1 MKNTVKEDWKRR
13 IYAAFALLL
22 VMLVIMALW
31 RYGRSFAKVLQ
42 IGSEDVGRIVV
53 VRRGTSDLEITDR
66 ETIDTL
72 MSIINHFRYQAYYD
86 RSNISGCLSERY
98 MTLYSQEGRELSR
111 LTFTDQSV
119 MLYSNDA
126 YLSST
131 PYFEPLCRE
140 LHLKTV

>member
-13 IYAAFALLL
+13 IRATVSVL
-22 VMLVIMALW
+22 VVMVAVAGLW
-31 RYGRSFAKVLQ
+31 CRGRSFARVLQ

-72 MSIINHFRYQAYYD
+72 MSIINYFRYQAYYD

-98 MTLYSQEGRELSR
+98 MMLYSQEGRELSR

-119 MLYSNDA
+119 MIYSNYI

-131 PYFEPLCRE
+131 PYFEPFCRE

>member
-13 IYAAFALLL
+13 IRATVSVL
-22 VMLVIMALW
+22 VVMVAVAGLW
-31 RYGRSFAKVLQ
+31 CRGGSFARVLQ

-66 ETIDTL
+66 ETIDML

-98 MTLYSQEGRELSR
+98 MMLYSQEGRELSR
-111 LTFTDQSV
+111 LTISDESV
-119 MLYSNDA
+119 MIYSNDI

-131 PYFEPLCRE
+131 PYFEPFCRE

>member
-13 IYAAFALLL
+13 IRATVSVL
-22 VMLVIMALW
+22 VVMVAVAGLW
-31 RYGRSFAKVLQ
+31 CRGRSFARVLQ

-66 ETIDTL
+66 ETIDML

-98 MTLYSQEGRELSR
+98 MMLYSQEGRELSR
-111 LTFTDQSV
+111 LTFSDESV
-119 MLYSNDA
+119 MIYSNDI

-131 PYFEPLCRE
+131 PYFEPFCRE

>member
-13 IYAAFALLL
+13 IRATVSVL
-22 VMLVIMALW
+22 VVMVAVAGLW
-31 RYGRSFAKVLQ
+31 CRGRSFARVLQ

-66 ETIDTL
+66 ETIDML
-72 MSIINHFRYQAYYD
+72 MYIINHFRYQAYYD

-98 MTLYSQEGRELSR
+98 MMLYSQEGRELSR
-111 LTFTDQSV
+111 LTFSDESV
-119 MLYSNDA
+119 MIYSNDI

-131 PYFEPLCRE
+131 PYFEPFCRE